1 MKMSILSKFLIV
13 NLVLI
18 TLACNVKKG
27 NSSVQPSIMKDSVV
41 YRGCQE
47 NIRMTAGAV
56 VVLQLEAIQGTG
68 YQWLVK
74 DSSPMLKQLNSD
86 NLEYVKPVSKEVM
99 AGQSGFQV
107 LRFKALE
114 AGEGLLRLEYR
125 RTFEAGIEKSCV
137 IKFRIDK

>member
-1 MKMSILSKFLIV
+1 MKMSLLIKLLII
-13 NLVLI
+13 NFFLI

-27 NSSVQPSIMKDSVV
+27 NSSVQPAVMKDMIVF
-41 YRGCQE
+41 RGCQE
-47 NIRMTAGAV
+47 NIRVAAGAV
-56 VVLQLEAIQGTG
+56 VVLELEAIQGTG

-74 DSSPMLKQLNSD
+74 DSLPILKQLNSG
-86 NLEYVKPVSKEVM
+86 NLEYMVPDSKEVM
-99 AGQSGFQV
+99 AGKAGFQV

-114 AGEGLLRLEYR
+114 TGEGILRLEYR